1 MAGDPQSLLGSGGV
15 AERLGIPRWLLLYR
29 IERGE
34 LPGPSLTAAGRRL
47 FTEGDVQKIAAALQT
62 RPELGGG
69 RTARRGEGGP
79 APA

>member
-1 MAGDPQSLLGSGGV
+1 MAGDPQPLLGSGGV

-47 FTEGDVQKIAAALQT
+47 FTEADVQKLAVVLQT
-62 RPELGGG
+62 RPELGVS
-69 RTARRGEGGP
+69 RTVRRGQSGS
-79 APA
+79 APT